1 MRHIIIRFLCGVIF
15 VISAIVML
23 VKGEFLSSAF
33 SAVMAV
39 CFILSGTALIRK
51 AGKH

>member
-1 MRHIIIRFLCGVIF
+1 MRHTIIRFLCGVIF
-15 VISAIVML
+15 VISAIVMPE
-23 VKGEFLSSAF
+23 KGELLSAAL

-39 CFILSGTALIRK
+39 CFILSGTSLIRK

>member
-1 MRHIIIRFLCGVIF
+1 MKATKIAGTIARLLITAFLIGPLIVVICT
-15 VISAIVML
+15 
-23 VKGEFLSSAF
+23 AF